1 MQKIID
7 ECRKTVW
14 KEECE
19 GVYSLYLNFNM
30 PKTFNSIHFTEK
42 SQGEFCYKNSAG
54 DTVYTNTH
62 IYGIVGF
69 SVFVSVDGEKW
80 KKVYTQDEM
89 GCRTVVLN
97 DTYTAAGVRIDITTD
112 RNAEILEIEFN
123 NTPRYN
129 KKLRVL
135 SYVRRLEVI
144 DNYTENIKYLTD
156 ISLIDYGYWTEKGK
170 FIFGDTGY
178 TESDSASVEND
189 FKQRISIIRKI
200 NPDIN
205 IWYSMRRSEYD
216 EKDKR
221 SAFDSCTNFEAL
233 TDTCV
238 SMCRKYGL
246 CGIDF
251 DFEYPEGEKQILNYN
266 NFLFALGD
274 KLHGN
279 GFKLSVATSDF
290 VNHRLSAEHI
300 DYVNLMTYD
309 RVTLDRFG
317 RHNTYNSIYRQ
328 IEKIKSNG
336 FKEEQILLGL
346 GYYGRMKSGSEQIPY
361 KKLIGAGET
370 DSAVCR
376 KNITQFYCADAS
388 LNADKVLL
396 ALQKN
401 LNGVFSWS
409 LTTDVPLSNKYSL
422 AGSVKRTIDR
432 FALTE

>member
-1 MQKIID
+1 
-7 ECRKTVW
+7 
-14 KEECE
+14 
-19 GVYSLYLNFNM
+19 
-30 PKTFNSIHFTEK
+30 
-42 SQGEFCYKNSAG
+42 
-54 DTVYTNTH
+54 
-62 IYGIVGF
+62 
-69 SVFVSVDGEKW
+69 
-80 KKVYTQDEM
+80 M

-112 RNAEILEIEFN
+112 RNAEIFEIEFN

-135 SYVRRLEVI
+135 SYVRRLELI

-156 ISLIDYGYWTEKGK
+156 ISLIDYGYWTENGK

-361 KKLIGAGET
+361 KKLIGVGET
-370 DSAVCR
+370 DSAACR